1 MTLLFKNCHCR
12 EENLA
17 KINRRVSDY
26 KVDVRNPP
34 RAGKKLLVLDVDYT
48 IFGKWAAAERLHK
61 PKFFFRVHLIS
72 TAQAVFIAVMR
83 IITSALFSLW

>member
-1 MTLLFKNCHCR
+1 MALLFTNCYCR

-17 KINRRVSDY
+17 KINRRVSEY

-48 IFGKWAAAERLHK
+48 IFGK
-61 PKFFFRVHLIS
+61 
-72 TAQAVFIAVMR
+72 
-83 IITSALFSLW
+83 